1 MAISLEERRE
11 IEPESNRASWNGIF
25 DSAMRLLPL
34 LGAALPGTLLV
45 AYSYALGYSDYFRIP
60 MEFIRVS
67 PMQATIPF
75 GYAYLI
81 VSLLLRLAQQVQM
94 FGPWPAITK
103 NVARIR
109 GSFLLLLVASGV
121 AGRLRGEFPWSTV
134 IIGIVTMWLML
145 WGLPALMRFIGR
157 FIARR
162 TAVHGRLAEWLLRF
176 VLRPIGLGLAAIW
189 RHLFGRTPTLRGSRV
204 SRWSVTESVL
214 VMAVGLLIALPYFIG
229 AGHARIQSV
238 YGIVGH
244 AASQESKEKDV
255 VVTIYGEK
263 VFVAHVDGRT
273 LRSIEVRNFSDLK
286 DVAVRK
292 KDIGRLHW

>member
-1 MAISLEERRE
+1 MAISLEGRRE
-11 IEPESNRASWNGIF
+11 IEPESRGASWNSIF
-25 DSAMRLLPL
+25 ESALRLLPL
-34 LGAALPGTLLV
+34 LGAALPGTLIV
-45 AYSYALGYSDYFRIP
+45 AYSYALGYSDYFRVP

-67 PMQATIPF
+67 PIQATIPF

-81 VSLLLRLAQQVQM
+81 VTLLLRLAHQVQM
-94 FGPWPAITK
+94 FGPWPAIAK

-109 GSFLLLLVASGV
+109 GSFLLLLVAGGV
-121 AGRLRGEFPWSTV
+121 AGRLRGEFPLSTV
-134 IIGIVTMWLML
+134 IIGIGAMWLML
-145 WGLPALMRFIGR
+145 WGLPAMVRFIGR

-162 TAVHGRLAEWLLRF
+162 TAVHGRLAEWLVRF
-176 VLRPIGLGLAAIW
+176 VLRPIGLALAAIW
-189 RHLFGRTPTLRGSRV
+189 RHLFGRSPALRGSRV

-238 YGIVGH
+238 YGIVGQ
-244 AASQESKEKDV
+244 AASQDSKAKDA

-263 VFVAHVDGRT
+263 VFIAHVDGRT
-273 LRSIEVRNFSDLK
+273 LRSVEMQNFSDLK
-286 DVAVRK
+286 DVAVRR